1 MDQSQW
7 SKQMF
12 QPEIG
17 LFNFPASVVTR
28 RILSHHNLVTQYSA
42 VDIEVHNNPIIYVIG
57 CTHTYFTRVFSCLR
71 VFSWCWVVT
80 VGRLAGPYSCIHM
93 SEVGPNQIHE
103 TLQLKWDSRFVLV
116 QLIMEQSRHMY
127 YTHTKCTETVM
138 AVILSLTQY
147 WQVPQRALQS
157 KWLTLF

>member
-147 WQVPQRALQS
+147 
-157 KWLTLF
+157 